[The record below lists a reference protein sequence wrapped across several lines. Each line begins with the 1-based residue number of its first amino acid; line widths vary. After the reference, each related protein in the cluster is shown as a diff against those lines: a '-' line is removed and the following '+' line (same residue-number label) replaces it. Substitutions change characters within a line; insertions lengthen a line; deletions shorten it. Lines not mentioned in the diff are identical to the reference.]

1 MSNRT
6 KQKEKTKADLF
17 LEIENLRLSLAEAE
31 ETLRAI
37 RSGEVDALV
46 VTGPQGEQV
55 FTLRGAESPYRIFF
69 EEMNEGAVTLGED
82 GTIMYCNV
90 RFAEMLNLPMEKIVG
105 LSMSSFI
112 FVGDLEKFEAV
123 RGKSIKESCRAE
135 FQLKRKKAGIFPAL
149 LSCRTL
155 VIEDV
160 PSVFVIVT
168 DISERKQAEEALR
181 KAHDELEIRVKERTA
196 ELEQANRELEAFAY
210 SVSHD
215 LRAPLRSLDGFSKI
229 LMEDYQKNIDSQGLD
244 YLRRIR
250 AASIRMDRLIDD
262 LLTLSRII
270 RQEVQVA
277 PVNLS
282 NIVED
287 IAWKL
292 KDREPARKAEFVIE
306 KDIKVQG
313 DYGLLRIAMENL
325 LENAWKFSSLNKS
338 VRIEFGDAKQ
348 DGSPVYYLRDDGA
361 GFDMAHSDKLF
372 HPFQRLHSEKEF
384 PGTGIGLAT
393 VSRIIKRHGGNIR
406 AESAKGK
413 GTTFYF
419 TLGK

>member
-1 MSNRT
+1 
-6 KQKEKTKADLF
+6 
-17 LEIENLRLSLAEAE
+17 
-31 ETLRAI
+31 
-37 RSGEVDALV
+37 V
-46 VTGPQGEQV
+46 
-55 FTLRGAESPYRIFF
+55 
-69 EEMNEGAVTLGED
+69 
-82 GTIMYCNV
+82 
-90 RFAEMLNLPMEKIVG
+90 
-105 LSMSSFI
+105 
-112 FVGDLEKFEAV
+112 
-123 RGKSIKESCRAE
+123 
-135 FQLKRKKAGIFPAL
+135 
-149 LSCRTL
+149 
-155 VIEDV
+155 
-160 PSVFVIVT
+160 
-168 DISERKQAEEALR
+168 EEALR
-181 KAHDELEIRVKERTA
+181 QAHGDLEMRVKKRTA
-196 ELEQANRELEAFAY
+196 ELEQANKELEAFAY

-229 LMEDYQKNIDSQGLD
+229 LMEDYQKKIDAQGLD

-270 RQEVQVA
+270 RQEVHVA

-292 KDREPARKAEFVIE
+292 KDRESARKGEFVIE
-306 KDIKVQG
+306 KDVRVQG

-338 VRIEFGDAKQ
+338 VRIEFGETKQ

-361 GFDMAHSDKLF
+361 GFDMAYSDKLF